1 MQGIN
6 SEKYTQV
13 RQSRKQLQDKQ
24 SWKTDQL
31 EYTERNVLKTK
42 TKVAQDKRQGEEKL
56 KYDP

>member
-42 TKVAQDKRQGEEKL
+42 VAQDKRQGEEKL